1 MKITKTVEEATKL
14 FDSNQGLAYFTL
26 NRNYPYYKMDEDYRQ
41 EAALGLWK
49 ACLTY
54 DDSLNVK
61 FSTYGVACVHGH
73 LKTLFSKNK
82 ELQNG
87 IEIISLDY
95 AYTDAMSNKR
105 STFADKLI
113 TNADIDLTAMYCE
126 EILEKLKPE
135 EASLLMGVMCGNSF
149 KTISAKIGKS
159 KYNLQIKFRKIIQ
172 KLQFYKSRNLI

>member
-1 MKITKTVEEATKL
+1 MKITKTIEEATKL
-14 FDSNQGLAYFTL
+14 FEANQGLAYFTL
-26 NRNYPYYKMDEDYRQ
+26 NKNYPYYKMDEDYKQ

-54 DDSLNVK
+54 DESLNVK

-82 ELQNG
+82 ELQNK
-87 IEIISLDY
+87 IEILSLDY
-95 AYTDAMSNKR
+95 AHTDVMSNKR

-126 EILEKLKPE
+126 EILKKLQPE
-135 EASLLMGVMCGNSF
+135 DASLLMNVMSGKSF
-149 KTISAKIGKS
+149 KTISIKTGKS
-159 KYNLQIKFRKIIQ
+159 KYNLQVRFRKILRM
-172 KLQFYKSRNLI
+172 LQFYKSRNLI